1 MLSNS
6 VIYVSM
12 YRGYTNVY
20 SLYKSIS
27 LSNVLVFL
35 LTRVRYVYAR
45 VQLVARAHTTLTIT
59 ITIMYV
65 HKRTTHYAHAHTNTR
80 LSLYVTYSQQ
90 NKRALQHTHN
100 ALSNTRSQHAQFVF
114 VLLVQ
119 EQTVIKQ
126 QTNKRFGFVGP

>member
-1 MLSNS
+1 MNLMYINELPSNS

-45 VQLVARAHTTLTIT
+45 VQLVTRAHNTHNHNHNHVRSQTYNTPRTRAHKHTSLSVRYVQSTKQTCSTTHTQRPLKHTLTT
-59 ITIMYV
+59 
-65 HKRTTHYAHAHTNTR
+65 RTVCLCTSSTRTN
-80 LSLYVTYSQQ
+80 
-90 NKRALQHTHN
+90 
-100 ALSNTRSQHAQFVF
+100 SN
-114 VLLVQ
+114 
-119 EQTVIKQ
+119 QT
-126 QTNKRFGFVGP
+126 TNK